1 MAHLSST
8 TLRVPSWSAKGEVVE
23 GEGDR
28 LGLYIDMKEGQN
40 RHARFFYN
48 EEEVLARLELRP
60 DSPEK
65 PLYLSLLMATEQK
78 MQLKFFGST
87 FPSNY
92 KALPGTLK
100 Q

>member
-1 MAHLSST
+1 MAHLSSA
-8 TLRVPSWSAKGEVVE
+8 TLRVPSWS
-23 GEGDR
+23 EGDR
-28 LGLYIDMKEGQN
+28 LGFYIDMKERQSK
-40 RHARFFYN
+40 HIRFFYN

-60 DSPEK
+60 DLPEK
-65 PLYLSLLMATEQK
+65 PLFLSLLMATEQT

-92 KALPGTLK
+92 KTLPVTHP